1 MLPLNLEL
9 PADRPLSVLTI
20 GAHPDD
26 IEIGAGGTLLTLAES
41 RLGMSAR
48 YVVFTGSEERHAEA
62 RNAATSFLPGANVTV
77 DLHQL
82 AEGRLPA
89 LWDRVK
95 DVLEDVARDWKPDVI
110 FAPSCHDAHQDHRIL
125 GEVLPTVFRDQLILS
140 YEIPKWD
147 GDLGRPSLYFP
158 LTSDVAHRKVEL
170 LHKCFPSQ
178 AARDWWDDEV
188 FLGLA
193 RLRGMECRAPYSEAF
208 TCTKSVVRPLVPS
221 PRQTAEQVA
230 SANGFTAG
238 GVGQ

>member
-9 PADRPLSVLTI
+9 PADRPLSVLAI

-48 YVVFTGSEERHAEA
+48 YVVFTGTEERHVEA
-62 RNAATSFLPGANVTV
+62 RSAAASFLPGADVTV

-95 DVLEDVARDWKPDVI
+95 DVLEDVAHDCAPDVI

-125 GEVLPTVFRDQLILS
+125 GEVLPTVFRNQLILS

-208 TCTKSVVRPLVPS
+208 TCTKSVVRPLLPS
-221 PRQTAEQVA
+221 PGQPAEGVV
-230 SANGFTAG
+230 STDGITAG
-238 GVGQ
+238 GLGQ

>member
-1 MLPLNLEL
+1 MPPLASSPAPTSPSTCISLPKVDYPHCGIASRTFSRMWHVTGNLMSSSL
-9 PADRPLSVLTI
+9 LHATMPIRTI
-20 GAHPDD
+20 
-26 IEIGAGGTLLTLAES
+26 ES
-41 RLGMSAR
+41 
-48 YVVFTGSEERHAEA
+48 
-62 RNAATSFLPGANVTV
+62 
-77 DLHQL
+77 
-82 AEGRLPA
+82 
-89 LWDRVK
+89 
-95 DVLEDVARDWKPDVI
+95 
-110 FAPSCHDAHQDHRIL
+110 L

-178 AARDWWDDEV
+178 AAHDWWDDEV